1 MSRGLDCKDPAHD
14 DTHFTGVDDQDL
26 ENQVRTHRDEYH
38 QEMSDDDV
46 RNIVAANAYDE

>member
-1 MSRGLDCKDPAHD
+1 MGRGLDCKDEAHD
-14 DTHFTGVDDQDL
+14 DIHFSGADDQDL

-46 RNIVAANAYDE
+46 RGIVAANAYDE